1 MSWHKDDW
9 FGAVTGGVGP
19 AIFGAKDNEQKR
31 AVAGAMQAQIEAYKK
46 QTELATSE
54 IDRVRGEEN
63 AEKRRVN
70 EKQIRSTR
78 RGHSN
83 AGFLNNDAGISNT
96 LGG

>member
-1 MSWHKDDW
+1 MAWYDKVIDIATSPIR
-9 FGAVTGGVGP
+9 GARDVLLGDP
-19 AIFGAKDNEQKR
+19 SEKR
-31 AVAGAMQAQIEAYKK
+31 AAARAMQSQVDAYKK

-54 IDRVRGEEN
+54 MERVRGEEN
-63 AEKRRVN
+63 AEKRRIN

-83 AGFLNNDAGISNT
+83 AGFLNNDSGISNT